1 MFLLGCCVV
10 LWLVSISLGFYPP
23 VLDCILGFLENFDSE
38 NHMLCLVNQ
47 VIGLGLPGPEGAS
60 VGLLTARLVCRRCT

>member
-23 VLDCILGFLENFDSE
+23 ALDCILGFLENFDSE
-38 NHMLCLVNQ
+38 NYMFGESSDWPRVTW
-47 VIGLGLPGPEGAS
+47 S
-60 VGLLTARLVCRRCT
+60 